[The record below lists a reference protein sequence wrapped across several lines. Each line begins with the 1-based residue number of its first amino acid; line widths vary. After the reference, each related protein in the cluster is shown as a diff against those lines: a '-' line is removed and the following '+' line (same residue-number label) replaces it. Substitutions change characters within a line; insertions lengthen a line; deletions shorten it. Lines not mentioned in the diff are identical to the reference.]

1 MGLQIGF
8 RKTILGYLLKYTKLI
23 ALKLLNYSI
32 VYLEFIVLL
41 CLHKMIITMETKD
54 YTIKKY
60 KSAMIL
66 SIVSFMG
73 VMLINA
79 IPRNYAVY
87 FAFFAAPVMLYFM
100 FRHYQVIKQEKT
112 QKDFMVFI
120 LAAVIIQLGLTFAFF
135 T

>member
-23 ALKLLNYSI
+23 ALKLFNYSI
-32 VYLEFIVLL
+32 VYLEFIVFLYI
-41 CLHKMIITMETKD
+41 HKMIITMETKD